1 MAARVKGSKNSNS
14 GGHSEQAARSSLAQ
28 PRPAEPRLLS
38 SCPRGVCVCVCVCV
52 GGEEGVVVMA
62 GAPGTE
68 APRRGGGVAASSE
81 VHGAVGQVVLA
92 ADVANLLRLHGFELG
107 AVRDPMAQAPTEG
120 AATLFCGNGGPGEGW
135 SAR

>member
-14 GGHSEQAARSSLAQ
+14 GGHGEQAARSSLAQ

-38 SCPRGVCVCVCVCV
+38 SCSQGGCVCVCLCVCV
-52 GGEEGVVVMA
+52 GGAVVAA

-68 APRRGGGVAASSE
+68 APRGGGVAASSE

-92 ADVANLLRLHGFELG
+92 ADVANLLRLHGFKLG
-107 AVRDPMAQAPTEG
+107 AVGDPMTQAPTEG
-120 AATLFCGNGGPGEGW
+120 TATLSCGNGVPGDGG